1 MSTLRAKTLARLR
14 EQIRHLEKPGFSDRS
29 ALEFG
34 DPAVDD
40 ELPAGGLAS
49 GCLHELAASRDDAS
63 AYGLIAVLLGR
74 LVGQN
79 GLALWCR
86 LKRPGRRSAAPYGP
100 GLARFGL
107 ATERVIFAR
116 ASTPRDV
123 LWAMEEG
130 LRSGRF
136 AAVLGDG
143 VAPDLTAT
151 RRLQL
156 AAEAGGTTALLAF
169 PDGEARSRL
178 SAATTR
184 WRIAAEP
191 AERPDRPRWQVVLE
205 RCRGGGRRAPSSR
218 PQAFS
223 APADAARR
231 RSARAAQTAGDAA
244 QWTLEWNHEAL
255 RLRVLAALADRSL
268 AAPAS

>member
-14 EQIRHLEKPGFSDRS
+14 EQIRQLEKPGLSDRS

-34 DPAVDD
+34 DPAIDD

-49 GCLHELAASRDDAS
+49 GSLHELVAAPDDAA
-63 AYGLIAVLLGR
+63 AYGLVAVLLSR
-74 LVGQN
+74 LIGKA

-86 LKRPGRRSAAPYGP
+86 LKRAGSRSAVPYGP

-107 ATERVIFAR
+107 AIERVIFVR
-116 ASTPRDV
+116 ASTPADV

-143 VAPDLTAT
+143 VAPDLTTT

-156 AAEAGGTTALLAF
+156 AAEAGGTTALLVF
-169 PDGEARSRL
+169 PDAAARGRL

-184 WRIAAEP
+184 WRIAAQP
-191 AERPDRPRWQVVLE
+191 AARPDGPRWQVGLE
-205 RCRGGGRRAPSSR
+205 RCRGGGRKA
-218 PQAFS
+218 
-223 APADAARR
+223 
-231 RSARAAQTAGDAA
+231 
-244 QWTLEWNHEAL
+244 WTLEWDHEAL
-255 RLRVLAALADRSL
+255 RLRVSAALADRPV

>member
-14 EQIRHLEKPGFSDRS
+14 EQIRTLEKPSLADRS

-34 DPAVDD
+34 DQAIDE
-40 ELPAGGLAS
+40 ELPGGGLAS
-49 GCLHELAASRDDAS
+49 GCLHELTTAPQDAA
-63 AYGLIAVLLGR
+63 AYGLVAVLLGR
-74 LVGQN
+74 LIGEA

-86 LKRPGRRSAAPYGP
+86 LPRSGSRPGLPYGPGPYGP

-107 ATERVIFAR
+107 ATQRLILAR
-116 ASTPRDV
+116 AQRPADL

-143 VAPDLTAT
+143 LAPDLTAT

-156 AAEAGGTTALLAF
+156 AAEAGGTTALLVFA
-169 PDGEARSRL
+169 GAERRGRL

-184 WRIAAEP
+184 WRIAARP
-191 AERPDRPRWQVVLE
+191 AERSECPRWHVSLE
-205 RCRGGGRRAPSSR
+205 RCRGGGR
-218 PQAFS
+218 S
-223 APADAARR
+223 A
-231 RSARAAQTAGDAA
+231 
-244 QWTLEWNHEAL
+244 WTLEWNHEAL
-255 RLRVLAALADRSL
+255 RLRVSAALADRSL
-268 AAPAS
+268 AAASS

>member
-14 EQIRHLEKPGFSDRS
+14 EQIRHLEKPGLSDRS

-49 GCLHELAASRDDAS
+49 GCLHEMAASPQDAA
-63 AYGLIAVLLGR
+63 AYGLLAVLLGR
-74 LVGQN
+74 LAGAA
-79 GLALWCR
+79 GLALWCGLAR
-86 LKRPGRRSAAPYGP
+86 AGRAALPYGP
-100 GLARFGL
+100 GLVRFGL
-107 ATERVIFAR
+107 ATERLILVRAAR
-116 ASTPRDV
+116 PADL

-151 RRLQL
+151 RRLQI
-156 AAEAGGTTALLAF
+156 AAEAGGGTALLAF
-169 PDGEARSRL
+169 PATASRISRL

-184 WRIAAEP
+184 WHIAAHP
-191 AERPDRPRWQVVLE
+191 AVLPLCPRWHVSLE
-205 RCRGGGRRAPSSR
+205 RCRGGGR
-218 PQAFS
+218 S
-223 APADAARR
+223 A
-231 RSARAAQTAGDAA
+231 
-244 QWTLEWNHEAL
+244 WTFEWNHEAL
-255 RLRVLAALADRSL
+255 RLRVSAALADRPL
-268 AAPAS
+268 AAAL